1 MQNVTIKHN
10 PYKLTTVIQVN
21 GKEPPKDSQLTQY
34 LDRQFQLWVDKIPWV
49 LAEEYNDDELVITF
63 FGTELDYQDLLMA
76 SKAAEKE
83 NDGLNITIKKMPAK
97 EFGDKEADICRLF
110 EKARKLPFDELQ
122 SPAVK
127 MLLTKH

>member
-21 GKEPPKDSQLTQY
+21 GEEPEKDSQLIQY
-34 LDRQFQLWVDKIPWV
+34 LDQQFQLWVDKIPGV
-49 LAEEYNDDELVITF
+49 LVDEYNDDEFIITF

-83 NDGLNITIKKMPAK
+83 NNGLKITIKKMPAK
-97 EFGDKEADICRLF
+97 EFGDKEADICKLF

-127 MLLTKH
+127 DAFDVV